1 MKRTDQDAR
10 QEHEGPSEGT
20 EHQLSNRLEEQPR
33 AEEFL
38 PPSRPPAEPPR
49 EALVAWDDAH
59 CWHPFTQQGTY
70 RESDPL
76 LIVAGDGHY
85 LIDMNGR
92 RYLDGSSSRWC
103 TLFGH
108 RRPELNEAL
117 REQLDRIAH
126 STFYGHA
133 NVPAV
138 TLARRL
144 AGRAP
149 GALDRV
155 FFTDDGST
163 AVRAAFRM
171 AEEYWQRGDSTT
183 DRARTRLLAHEG
195 SAHRS
200 MVEAGYSVIDA
211 PVESFLQD
219 IEDHGERLA
228 AVLIEPGMLVEA
240 GAVLLPPGFTRQVR
254 EATQRAGTLLIADET
269 AVGFGRSGQMFASGR
284 EGIEPDLLCLSN
296 GLTGGYIPMGATLAT
311 TTVYER
317 FLSGGSDA
325 SLFAHGH
332 GFSGNQLA
340 ASAALATLDIFDRT
354 GLLERLQGK
363 AEYLDMLLASLR
375 EQPGVRAVRQYGLI
389 AGIEMDGDA
398 ASSAEAARQ
407 ACLVIRRHGVFLLT
421 IGGVI
426 IVAPPLTISHP
437 ELDLL
442 AEALAAGCDAA
453 LGVPS

>member
-1 MKRTDQDAR
+1 MRRTDRETD
-10 QEHEGPSEGT
+10 QEREGPSEGT

-49 EALVAWDDAH
+49 EALVEWDDAH

-70 RESDPL
+70 RESEPL
-76 LIVAGDGHY
+76 LIAAGDGHY

-144 AGRAP
+144 AERAP
-149 GALDRV
+149 GTLDRV

-171 AEEYWQRGDSTT
+171 AEEFWQRSGSTA
-183 DRARTRLLAHEG
+183 DRSRTRLLALEG

-200 MVEAGYSVIDA
+200 MVEAGYTVIDA
-211 PVESFLQD
+211 PAGEFLRR
-219 IEDHGERLA
+219 IEAEGSRLA
-228 AVLIEPGMLVEA
+228 AALIEPGMLVEA
-240 GAVLLPPGFTRQVR
+240 GAVLLPSGFTRRVR
-254 EATQRAGTLLIADET
+254 EMTRQTGALLIADET
-269 AVGFGRSGQMFASGR
+269 AVGFGRSGRMFASER

-296 GLTGGYIPMGATLAT
+296 GLTGGYLPMGATLAT
-311 TTVYER
+311 ATIYQR
-317 FLSGGSDA
+317 FLSGDSDA
-325 SLFAHGH
+325 RLFAHGH

-354 GLLERLQGK
+354 GLLERIEGK
-363 AEYLDMLLASLR
+363 AEYLDTRLEPLRML
-375 EQPGVRAVRQYGLI
+375 PGVRAVRQYGLI
-389 AGIEMDGDA
+389 AGIEMDGDPA
-398 ASSAEAARQ
+398 AAAEAARQ
-407 ACLVIRRHGVFLLT
+407 ACLAARRHGVFLLA
-421 IGGVI
+421 IDGVI
-426 IVAPPLTISHP
+426 MVVPPLTISHP

-442 AEALAAGCDAA
+442 ADALAASCDAA
-453 LGVPS
+453 QGAPS